1 MEEEMVIRKKSMLLK
16 FSKWDIN
23 RNIPF
28 HAADSVSKLHFLVTF
43 FLHFSGVVFA
53 CILNI
58 VNARASK

>member
-1 MEEEMVIRKKSMLLK
+1 MEEEIVIRKKSVLLK
-16 FSKWDIN
+16 FSKLDIA

-28 HAADSVSKLHFLVTF
+28 HVADTVSKLHLLVTF
-43 FLHFSGVVFA
+43 FFLFSGVVYA